1 MFDTLL
7 IIISFLLASLVC
19 LLTLRL
25 SMNVKHLCLFFS
37 LITDVNEYFDIPIPS
52 VYFDRGLLNL
62 TKISNSVTVKSQKKC
77 KKDLW

>member
-77 KKDLW
+77 KKDL

>member
-77 KKDLW
+77 KKNL